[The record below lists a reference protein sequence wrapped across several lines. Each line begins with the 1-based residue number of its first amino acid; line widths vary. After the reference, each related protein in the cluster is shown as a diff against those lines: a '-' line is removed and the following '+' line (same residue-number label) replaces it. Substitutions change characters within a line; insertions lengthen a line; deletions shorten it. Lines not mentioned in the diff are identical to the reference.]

1 MSFIFRKRYLPRFQ
15 NKTRSAINAHSE
27 QELVKM
33 LRKQK
38 QTIQPETGSTY
49 GYGCRQY
56 IMSYLIGFCHEHISF
71 IASFFIQ
78 DFNGICLHTYF
89 GIASQ
94 RLLPNKFVDIL
105 FTIDYFLSNSTAQAS
120 GSYGYAQFG
129 AGSLRGLL

>member
-1 MSFIFRKRYLPRFQ
+1 
-15 NKTRSAINAHSE
+15 
-27 QELVKM
+27 M

-56 IMSYLIGFCHEHISF
+56 FMSYLIGFCHEHIPF

-105 FTIDYFLSNSTAQAS
+105 FTINYFLSNSTAQAS